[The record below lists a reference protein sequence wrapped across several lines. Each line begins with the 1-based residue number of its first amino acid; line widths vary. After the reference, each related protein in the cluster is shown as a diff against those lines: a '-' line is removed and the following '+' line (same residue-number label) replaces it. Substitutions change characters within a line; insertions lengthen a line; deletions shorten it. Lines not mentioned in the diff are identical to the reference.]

1 MWLKIF
7 QILCLSG
14 GLALSAAAQDLH
26 FSQQY
31 ATRLHLNPA
40 YAGLHADYSG
50 TLSYRQQWPTGGAA
64 FITNQFAGYYRLAN
78 EKTAAGLVLSTDKA
92 GANGL
97 VNFQLG
103 GLYAY
108 QSNINENLA
117 FSAGMSLAYHS
128 RRVDFSA
135 LTFGDQLNE
144 DGSTNPVSRE
154 LNVYDPVNF
163 LSIGTG
169 GTLYNRDFWLSL
181 AASHLNQP
189 TIGFAAPS
197 RLPAKVQVNGGYKFL
212 LQQYYYLNKPYEWSV
227 SPSITYSQ
235 QGKFKKTDVG
245 IYSSYTPITL
255 GILYR
260 GLPVIS
266 NYGYDQAL
274 VFLAGIIF
282 DPVKIGYSYDVPLSP
297 FGNRSGGAHEIS
309 LSFEKIDYNKI
320 FKKRVSG
327 KNYKRIA
334 CPSF

>member
-1 MWLKIF
+1 MLVKVIR
-7 QILCLSG
+7 ILCLLC
-14 GLALSAAAQDLH
+14 GLAVSGAAQDLH

-50 TLSYRQQWPTGGAA
+50 TLSYRQQWPGAGAA
-64 FITNQFAGYYRLAN
+64 FTTNQFAGYYRLAN
-78 EKTAAGLVLSTDKA
+78 EKTSAGLLLATDKA
-92 GANGL
+92 GASGL
-97 VNFQLG
+97 VTFQLG

-108 QSNINENLA
+108 QSNINERLA
-117 FSAGMSLAYHS
+117 FSAGMSFTYHS
-128 RRVDFSA
+128 RRIDFSD

-144 DGSTNPVSRE
+144 DGTTAPVSRE

-169 GTLYNRDFWLSL
+169 GTVYNNDFWISL

-189 TIGFAAPS
+189 DIGFEAPS
-197 RLPAKVQVNGGYKFL
+197 RLPAKVQLNGGYKFRL
-212 LQQYYYLNKPYEWSV
+212 HQYYYRNKPYEWSV
-227 SPSITYSQ
+227 SPSITYTH
-235 QGKFKKTDVG
+235 QGKFKKTDLGVYG
-245 IYSSYTPITL
+245 SYTPLTL

-260 GLPVIS
+260 GLPVVS

-274 VFLAGIIF
+274 VLITGIIF

-297 FGNRSGGAHEIS
+297 YGNQSGGAHEIS

-327 KNYKRIA
+327 KNYKRIP

>member
-1 MWLKIF
+1 MLVKVIR
-7 QILCLSG
+7 ILCLLWGMAVSG
-14 GLALSAAAQDLH
+14 AAQDLH

-40 YAGLHADYSG
+40 YAGLHADYSA
-50 TLSYRQQWPTGGAA
+50 TMSYRRQWPLSGQA
-64 FITNQFAGYYRLAN
+64 FVTNQFAGYYRLAN
-78 EKTAAGLVLSTDKA
+78 EKTSVGLLLASDKA
-92 GANGL
+92 GDTGL
-97 VNFQLG
+97 ASFQLG

-108 QSNINENLA
+108 QSNINERLA
-117 FSAGMSLAYHS
+117 FSAGMSFSYHS
-128 RRVDFSA
+128 RRVDFSQ

-144 DGSTNPVSRE
+144 DGTTNPASRE

-169 GTLYNRDFWLSL
+169 GTLYNNHFWLSV

-189 TIGFAAPS
+189 DIGFATAS
-197 RLPAKVQVNGGYKFL
+197 RLPAKVQLNGGYKFRF
-212 LQQYYYLNKPYEWSV
+212 QQYYYRNKPYEWSV
-227 SPSITYSQ
+227 SPSITYSH
-235 QGKFKKTDVG
+235 QGKFKKTDLGVYG
-245 IYSSYTPITL
+245 SYTPVTL

-260 GLPVIS
+260 GLPVVS

-274 VFLAGIIF
+274 VLITGIIF
-282 DPVKIGYSYDVPLSP
+282 DPVKIGYSFDVPLSP
-297 FGNRSGGAHEIS
+297 YGSRSGGAHEIS

>member
-1 MWLKIF
+1 MWVKVI
-7 QILCLSG
+7 QILCLWGGFAVSG
-14 GLALSAAAQDLH
+14 AAQDLH

-40 YAGLHADYSG
+40 YAGLHADYSA
-50 TLSYRQQWPTGGAA
+50 TLSYRQQWPLGGNA
-64 FITNQFAGYYRLAN
+64 FTTNQFAGYYRLAN
-78 EKTAAGLVLSTDKA
+78 EKTAVGLLLATDKA
-92 GANGL
+92 GSNGL
-97 VNFQLG
+97 VTFQLG

-108 QSNINENLA
+108 QSIINENLA
-117 FSAGMSLAYHS
+117 FSAGMSFTYHS
-128 RRVDFSA
+128 RRIDFSE

-144 DGSTNPVSRE
+144 DGTSNPVSRE
-154 LNVYDPVNF
+154 LNVYNPVNF

-169 GTLYNRDFWLSL
+169 GTVYNNNFWLSL

-189 TIGFAAPS
+189 DMGFAAPS
-197 RLPAKVQVNGGYKFL
+197 RLAAKVQLNGGYKFRF
-212 LQQYYYLNKPYEWSV
+212 QQYYYRNKPYEWSV
-227 SPSITYSQ
+227 SPSVTYTH
-235 QGKFKKTDVG
+235 QGKFKKTDLG
-245 IYSSYTPITL
+245 LYTSYTPVTL

-274 VFLAGIIF
+274 VLITGIIF

-297 FGNRSGGAHEIS
+297 YGNRSGGAHEIS
-309 LSFEKIDYNKI
+309 LSFERIDYNKI

-327 KNYKRIA
+327 KNYKRIP